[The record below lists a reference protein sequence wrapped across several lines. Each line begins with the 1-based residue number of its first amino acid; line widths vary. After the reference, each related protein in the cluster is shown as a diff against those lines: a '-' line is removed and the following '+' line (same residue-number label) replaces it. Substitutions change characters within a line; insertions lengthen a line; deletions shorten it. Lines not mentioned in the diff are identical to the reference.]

1 MIDLLFIGLG
11 GQEFIWI
18 FLVLLILIVALIV
31 RNIKRNAAIKAENQI
46 LKKRIDYHALQ
57 ELDKLKQSGILT
69 EEEFQKKKEE
79 LLNQK

>member
-18 FLVLLILIVALIV
+18 FFVLILVVALIV